1 MGPTVHIPETERR
14 RRQGGAATAR
24 VGRNG
29 DAARSPRVRALSYR
43 GSTGLNGYGLGS
55 AGVLGLARS
64 VPLFLDTSSAEAG
77 HAPSSQTAPMRSTRP
92 IPRCLVPSVNSPTWQ
107 RWPDT
112 VGRAAACLALGSGRW
127 PPEKPYEHEKWL
139 AATEHNSYDISIV
152 YTRP

>member
-1 MGPTVHIPETERR
+1 VGPTVHIPETERR

-64 VPLFLDTSSAEAG
+64 VPLFLDTSSAEALRL
-77 HAPSSQTAPMRSTRP
+77 HFSAPLFFPRSTTYTY
-92 IPRCLVPSVNSPTWQ
+92 N
-107 RWPDT
+107 
-112 VGRAAACLALGSGRW
+112 AA
-127 PPEKPYEHEKWL
+127 
-139 AATEHNSYDISIV
+139 I
-152 YTRP
+152 TRNGNNRR

>member
-64 VPLFLDTSSAEAG
+64 VPYSLIPPPPRHCVCIFLHHSSFHG
-77 HAPSSQTAPMRSTRP
+77 QQRIRIMRR
-92 IPRCLVPSVNSPTWQ
+92 
-107 RWPDT
+107 
-112 VGRAAACLALGSGRW
+112 
-127 PPEKPYEHEKWL
+127 
-139 AATEHNSYDISIV
+139 
-152 YTRP
+152 